1 MIAAALADPTPA
13 SPAAAKSLRCR
24 TRGMDRPPGTVPA
37 WAAPSGQPATA
48 GRMPE
53 TTSRDRRPDP

>member
-1 MIAAALADPTPA
+1 MIAAALADPRSW

-24 TRGMDRPPGTVPA
+24 TRGLDGPTRTVPA

-48 GRMPE
+48 GRRPE
-53 TTSRDRRPDP
+53 TTSR